1 MASSNNMYIVANVGD
16 YQSCDNKTD
25 PKCPSDG
32 HYQFN
37 TNVVYSPNG
46 TLIARYHKTHL
57 FFETQFDPAPS
68 TEHIFF
74 ETPFGRFGIFICFD
88 LLFKNPAIDLIEIY
102 NISNFAYPAAWWDT
116 IFKSASLLSAAQIH
130 SAFAM
135 GMKVNLLAANI
146 QLPEDGFH
154 GSGIYTPDGYKTY
167 YYSKKLN
174 ETKLLV
180 ADLQSVNSKFSTKAS
195 DTRNKNIFT
204 TQSTRNVQNEK
215 IIKTFNASI
224 INDTYTFTLLEESG
238 GVITVCNNNLCCHLD
253 YEMMQASGN
262 LVAFGAFDGLH
273 TYNATLYLQVCI
285 LLKCASSEEHSCG
298 KLTESSN
305 LYFREFRITGNF
317 TSKYTFPEMLV
328 SNGGQPSLASGQFF
342 DYQPGGALEVINGL
356 RLPLISAS
364 LLSRDYSRD

>member
-1 MASSNNMYIVANVGD
+1 MVFTEVEYIPRMAT
-16 YQSCDNKTD
+16 K
-25 PKCPSDG
+25 
-32 HYQFN
+32 H
-37 TNVVYSPNG
+37 
-46 TLIARYHKTHL
+46 
-57 FFETQFDPAPS
+57 
-68 TEHIFF
+68 
-74 ETPFGRFGIFICFD
+74 
-88 LLFKNPAIDLIEIY
+88 
-102 NISNFAYPAAWWDT
+102 
-116 IFKSASLLSAAQIH
+116 
-130 SAFAM
+130 
-135 GMKVNLLAANI
+135 
-146 QLPEDGFH
+146 
-154 GSGIYTPDGYKTY
+154 

-180 ADLQSVNSKFSTKAS
+180 ADLQSVKIDQSPHKRIDHTIKSSLSKILERHSKFSTKAS
-195 DTRNKNIFT
+195 DTHDKNIFT
-204 TQSTRNVQNEK
+204 TQSTQNVQNEK

-273 TYNATLYLQVCI
+273 TYNATLYLQACI
-285 LLKCASSEEHSCG
+285 LLECASSEEHSCG

-317 TSKYTFPEMLV
+317 TSKYTFPEVLV

>member
-1 MASSNNMYIVANVGD
+1 MATKHITIV
-16 YQSCDNKTD
+16 
-25 PKCPSDG
+25 
-32 HYQFN
+32 
-37 TNVVYSPNG
+37 
-46 TLIARYHKTHL
+46 
-57 FFETQFDPAPS
+57 
-68 TEHIFF
+68 
-74 ETPFGRFGIFICFD
+74 
-88 LLFKNPAIDLIEIY
+88 
-102 NISNFAYPAAWWDT
+102 
-116 IFKSASLLSAAQIH
+116 
-130 SAFAM
+130 
-135 GMKVNLLAANI
+135 
-146 QLPEDGFH
+146 
-154 GSGIYTPDGYKTY
+154 
-167 YYSKKLN
+167 KKLN

-328 SNGGQPSLASGQFF
+328 SNEGQPSLASGQFF